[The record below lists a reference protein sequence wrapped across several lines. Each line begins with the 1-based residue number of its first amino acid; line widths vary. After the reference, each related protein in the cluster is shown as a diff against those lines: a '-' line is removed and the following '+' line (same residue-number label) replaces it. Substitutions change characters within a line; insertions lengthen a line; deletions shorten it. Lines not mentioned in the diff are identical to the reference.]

1 MADDLK
7 NFIIDRIR
15 AAGRVTFARFMDWL
29 LSGPATLPDE

>member
-7 NFIIDRIR
+7 NFIIDWIR
-15 AAGRVTFARFMDWL
+15 AAGGVTFARLMEWL